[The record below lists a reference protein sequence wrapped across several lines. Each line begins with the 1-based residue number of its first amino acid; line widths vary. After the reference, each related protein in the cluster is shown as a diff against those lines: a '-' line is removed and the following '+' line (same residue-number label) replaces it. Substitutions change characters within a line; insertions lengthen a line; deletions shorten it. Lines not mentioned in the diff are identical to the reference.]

1 MNMEWISVKD
11 RLPEPDENV
20 FIYATKWEAKGYVVG
35 ITRRYRY
42 TDGRD
47 VWVEPFPGF
56 EPDYHITHWMPL
68 PTPPKEAHP

>member
-1 MNMEWISVKD
+1 M
-11 RLPEPDENV
+11 
-20 FIYATKWEAKGYVVG
+20 VG

-56 EPDYHITHWMPL
+56 ELDYHITHWMPL
-68 PTPPKEAHP
+68 PEPPKEEPT

>member
-1 MNMEWISVKD
+1 MTTDWISVKD

-20 FIYATKWEAKGYVVG
+20 FVYATKWETKGYVVG

-42 TDGRD
+42 TDGRE

-56 EPDYHITHWMPL
+56 ELVYHITHWMPL
-68 PTPPKEAHP
+68 PKPPKEDE